1 MFKIFDFLSI
11 EFFKQYVSNQYN
23 NDTYQ
28 ELNKLPIESNQFE
41 DSYNNYKVILKP
53 TWLTNM
59 NYYHENN
66 ATWLI
71 ILVNKNNDIYRF
83 LLMTVVAVVK
93 SLLV

>member
-41 DSYNNYKVILKP
+41 DFYSNYKVILKP

-59 NYYHENN
+59 NYYHGNN
-66 ATWLI
+66 VIDRIKLKMLLDWSLI
-71 ILVNKNNDIYRF
+71 FIVF
-83 LLMTVVAVVK
+83 
-93 SLLV
+93 